1 MTTGPTIDPVAFRE
15 VLGHFPTGVV
25 VIAGIDQDGAPAG
38 MAVGSFTSVSLNPPL
53 VAFLPD
59 RSSTSWPKI
68 ASSGKFCV
76 NILSAEQET
85 VCRAFATRGG
95 DKFASLTW
103 KPAPSGSPIIEGVVG
118 WIDCDVDQVHEAG
131 DHWIVVGAVR
141 DLDIVDP
148 TLPLVFFRGGYGH
161 FSPLSLRAWA
171 NDLVMP
177 LRAADLA
184 RPSMEALANEYGSEC
199 IASAVVGDEMVLVA
213 TASGGQQRWTPTQV
227 GQRIPFQ
234 APVGT
239 AFAAWAPPAAQEVW
253 LKGAADGAAGREEL
267 EKTLAAVRE
276 RGYSVGRGSPWFA
289 DAFSVLA
296 RATPGRPS
304 PETTQELRALIAM
317 LPHDHESPMVGPD
330 RDEQSS
336 ISTVNVPIS
345 DPLGATIL
353 VLTLA
358 VPNHRDGQLAAAAS
372 LRAVADEIAA
382 ALVAEA
388 AAASH

>member
-1 MTTGPTIDPVAFRE
+1 MTVGPTIDPGAFRE

-38 MAVGSFTSVSLNPPL
+38 MAVGSFTSVSLDPPL

-76 NILSAEQET
+76 NILSAEQEV
-85 VCRAFATRGG
+85 VCRAFASRGG
-95 DKFASLTW
+95 DKFASLNW

-118 WIDCDVDQVHEAG
+118 WIDCDVEQVHEAG

-141 DLDIVDP
+141 ELDIVDP

-161 FSPLSLRAWA
+161 FSPLSLRAWS

-184 RPSMEALANEYGSEC
+184 RPYMEALANQYGSEC

-213 TASGGQQRWTPTQV
+213 AANGGAQRWTPTQV
-227 GQRIPFQ
+227 GQRIPFR
-234 APVGT
+234 APIGT

-253 LKGAADGAAGREEL
+253 LKGADGSATRDVL
-267 EKTLAAVRE
+267 ETTLAAVRE

-304 PETTQELRALIAM
+304 PETSQELRALIAL
-317 LPHDHESPMVGPD
+317 LPGDHESPAVGPE
-330 RDEQSS
+330 RDAHAG
-336 ISTVNVPIS
+336 ISTVNVPIQ
-345 DPLGATIL
+345 DPQGATIL

-358 VPNHRDGQLAAAAS
+358 VPNRRNGQLAAADS
-372 LRAVADEIAA
+372 LRKVAHEVAS

-388 AAASH
+388 AGAGR